1 MAGSLVWL
9 RSFILL
15 WISIS
20 TSTSTGLSVDG
31 CGLWYSLELYTS
43 FAIPTNHTFHFT
55 EVKALKSLVRNV
67 IAPERDLG
75 HTDRA
80 LKAQQS
86 EQKEKTE
93 TKEESKDAKACED
106 CQ

>member
-1 MAGSLVWL
+1 MGSEEGWGVSWYVLLPKSPRVYVYIF
-9 RSFILL
+9 SFTYLTTI
-15 WISIS
+15 
-20 TSTSTGLSVDG
+20 
-31 CGLWYSLELYTS
+31 
-43 FAIPTNHTFHFT
+43 A

-80 LKAQQS
+80 LKAQQGG
-86 EQKEKTE
+86 QKEKTK
-93 TKEESKDAKACED
+93 KEEGKELEDKEDKDAKACED